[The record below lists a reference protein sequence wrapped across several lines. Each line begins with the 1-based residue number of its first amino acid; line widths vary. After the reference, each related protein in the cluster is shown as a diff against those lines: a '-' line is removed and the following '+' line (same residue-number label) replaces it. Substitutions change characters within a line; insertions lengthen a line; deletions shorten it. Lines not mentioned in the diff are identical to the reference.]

1 MSTITGRDADVIAL
15 KEFSLVMDDFH
26 FDMIDET
33 KQLSVTYGEKGKRW
47 IKRMKKLDPFWD
59 ANLFVSN
66 LFVQSMQ
73 KAISESEDLAK
84 EKQII
89 EIKNETEEVKIEQ

>member
-1 MSTITGRDADVIAL
+1 
-15 KEFSLVMDDFH
+15 MDDFH
-26 FDMIDET
+26 FDMVDET

-59 ANLFVSN
+59 ANLFISN

-73 KAISESEDLAK
+73 KAISENKDLK
-84 EKQII
+84 ENSVENIV
-89 EIKNETEEVKIEQ
+89 NE

>member
-1 MSTITGRDADVIAL
+1 MSTITGRDADEIAL

-26 FDMIDET
+26 FDMVDET

-59 ANLFVSN
+59 ANLFISN

-73 KAISESEDLAK
+73 KAISENKDLK
-84 EKQII
+84 ENSVENIV
-89 EIKNETEEVKIEQ
+89 NE

>member
-26 FDMIDET
+26 FDTSDDTNQI
-33 KQLSVTYGEKGKRW
+33 SVTYGEKGKRW

-59 ANLFVSN
+59 VNLFISN

-73 KAISESEDLAK
+73 KAISENKDLK
-84 EKQII
+84 ENSM
-89 EIKNETEEVKIEQ
+89 ENVVNE

>member
-26 FDMIDET
+26 FDTSDDTNQI
-33 KQLSVTYGEKGKRW
+33 SVTYGEKGKRW

-59 ANLFVSN
+59 ANLFISN

-73 KAISESEDLAK
+73 KAISENKDLK
-84 EKQII
+84 ENSVENIV
-89 EIKNETEEVKIEQ
+89 NE